1 MIGKWRS
8 MNISELKK
16 NKEQLIELK
25 EEMISRRK
33 LLALDKRRISHPFPE
48 SSDDQATSS
57 ENDEIINMLDRRD
70 SLELEEINQA
80 LQRIDKGE
88 YGVCVA
94 CGDDISLERIKAIP
108 FADKCIHC
116 ESDER
121 KKYFQPT

>member
-1 MIGKWRS
+1 

-25 EEMISRRK
+25 EEMMNRRK
-33 LLALDKRRISHPFPE
+33 LLAMDKRRISHPFPE
-48 SSDDQATSS
+48 SADDQASSS
-57 ENDEIINMLDRRD
+57 ENDEVINMLDRRD
-70 SLELEEINQA
+70 SIELQEINLA
-80 LQRIDKGE
+80 LQRIDNGE
-88 YGVCVA
+88 YGICVA

-121 KKYFQPT
+121 KNTFESERTS